1 MALWITKQRGQT
13 GTVFGFTDNFE
24 GLGIFIDTYKN
35 GRAGTTFPYVMAMLG
50 DGQTPYDN
58 DNDGKANDVGGCSV
72 FTPIKRRCLLQARGI
87 RKASVPT
94 KGRLTYHKDNFL
106 SLELQYRKDEEFHE
120 CFNIPNV
127 TLPTVTYLGF
137 SAHTGEVSGTP
148 SSSCL

>member
-1 MALWITKQRGQT
+1 MAMWITKQRAQT

-24 GLGIFIDTYKN
+24 GLGVFIDTYKN
-35 GRAGTTFPYVMAMLG
+35 GRGGTTFPYVMAMLG

-72 FTPIKRRCLLQARGI
+72 LPLREYSNLQARGL

-94 KGRLTYHKDNFL
+94 IGRLTYHKDNFL
-106 SLELQYRKDEEFHE
+106 SLELQYKKEGEWLP
-120 CFNIPNV
+120 CFNISDV

-137 SAHTGEVSGTP
+137 SAHTGEVSGI
-148 SSSCL
+148 SSSLPC